1 MHGPGA
7 AGEALVE
14 SIVRDQNKLFSCCVA
29 LDGEYGQKDICM
41 GVPVVLGKNGWKKIV
56 DYKLNQ
62 DEQAAFNK
70 SADAVR
76 NMNDVLK
83 TIK

>member
-1 MHGPGA
+1 MF
-7 AGEALVE
+7 EM
-14 SIVRDQNKLFSCCVA
+14 KLSA
-29 LDGEYGQKDICM
+29 
-41 GVPVVLGKNGWKKIV
+41 
-56 DYKLNQ
+56 

-83 TIK
+83 TL

>member
-1 MHGPGA
+1 
-7 AGEALVE
+7 
-14 SIVRDQNKLFSCCVA
+14 
-29 LDGEYGQKDICM
+29 
-41 GVPVVLGKNGWKKIV
+41 
-56 DYKLNQ
+56 LNQ